1 MQMIVSST
9 MLFECNL
16 IQITSC
22 VVFVVQVL
30 KRLRVGCLDLVTGEG
45 QPGVEGLVRVKR
57 DREGVVLN
65 SDQAL
70 GGHKRKLACH

>member
-1 MQMIVSST
+1 MG
-9 MLFECNL
+9 
-16 IQITSC
+16 

-30 KRLRVGCLDLVTGEG
+30 KRLRLGRLDLVTGEG

-57 DREGVVLN
+57 HREGVVLN

-70 GGHKRKLACH
+70 GGS